1 MQSLAEPSQSRLC
14 ALQSPSAARRGGSAG
29 ALQRLCK
36 IDFWLYHRPPNEN
49 FTDLFGRRRRL
60 ANAPQPELKRAK
72 NMVLATH
79 GRAKQSRCRAVAE
92 PALRPA
98 EPLCTRAEGL
108 CSAQSRLCDGSAYA
122 LLRLHL
128 ALHSLATQIVLGSF
142 STTQGAQ
149 LRAAGRKG
157 AGEKDLGGDPWQSQT

>member
-1 MQSLAEPSQSRLC
+1 
-14 ALQSPSAARRGGSAG
+14 
-29 ALQRLCK
+29 
-36 IDFWLYHRPPNEN
+36 
-49 FTDLFGRRRRL
+49 
-60 ANAPQPELKRAK
+60 
-72 NMVLATH
+72 MVLATH
-79 GRAKQSRCRAVAE
+79 GRAKQSRCRASRRAGSVGGE
-92 PALRPA
+92 QLCQLT

-142 STTQGAQ
+142 STAQGAQ